1 MKNIF
6 KIFLAFG
13 FLVFVSAC
21 DSLDLDE
28 QAINPNSVTP
38 ENAEINLVMNNAM
51 IELGD
56 FIDEASDETMPY
68 VRMVALT
75 GGARYDNQD
84 GPSSFDFIWDLAY
97 SQIMPDCNLII
108 ELADANGGFSR
119 HAGVAKI
126 IKAYTMLTLVDL
138 FGDIPYSEAFLGTDQ
153 LNPSADAGSN
163 VYEAAIGL
171 LEKAINDLEN
181 PTGTI
186 TSDIFYGGS
195 DAKWIKAANSLKL
208 KAYLNTG
215 NTTQINTLIGAD
227 NLISAEGD
235 DFQFQYGSNRSTP
248 DSRHPYYADGYES
261 GGAGWYLSNQ
271 YMWYLFGE
279 KFTEDPRL
287 RYYFYRQ
294 DCDETDENFFTLDCT
309 ALPYPT
315 HFPPGL
321 PWCTASGDY
330 GDPAG
335 AYGGYWGRDHGN
347 DDGIP
352 PDGLKRTVWGVY
364 PAGGKYDDASCAG
377 MSNGG
382 SDGDGGA
389 GIQPMILSS
398 YVDFMRAEAALTLGT
413 ADDPAAM
420 LESGVRKSIAKVM
433 GFTSQAGADAPSM
446 DDIEDYVTEVN
457 NKYNAADAD
466 GKLNLVMKEYL
477 IALQGNG
484 LEGYN
489 GYRRTCKPDN
499 LQPLRLDDPS
509 PFARSFW
516 YPSNYVNRNSNASQ
530 KADVTVP
537 VFWDTKAPGCAK

>member
-13 FLVFVSAC
+13 LLVFVSAC

-56 FIDEASDETMPY
+56 FIDEASDESMPY

-84 GPSSFDFIWDLAY
+84 GPSSFDFIWNLAY

-108 ELADANGGFSR
+108 QLAEENGGFSR

-138 FGDIPYSEAFLGTDQ
+138 FGDIPYSEAFQGTDE
-153 LNPSADAGSN
+153 LNPKADAGSS

-171 LEKAINDLEN
+171 LEKAIADLGN

-186 TSDIFYGGS
+186 SNDIFYDGS
-195 DAKWIKAANSLKL
+195 DASWIKAANSLKL

-215 NTTQINTLIGAD
+215 NTAQLNALIAAD
-227 NLISAEGD
+227 DLIAAEAD

-248 DSRHPYYADGYES
+248 DSRHPYYADSYES

-271 YMWYLFGE
+271 YMWFLFGD

-287 RYYFYRQ
+287 KYYFYRQ
-294 DCDETDENFFTLDCT
+294 DCDETDENSFTLDCT
-309 ALPYPT
+309 TLPYPS
-315 HFPPGL
+315 HFPAGL
-321 PWCTASGDY
+321 PWCTASLNV
-330 GDPAG
+330 AG
-335 AYGGYWGRDHGN
+335 YSGYWGRDHGN

-364 PAGGKYDDASCAG
+364 PAGGKFDDNSCSG

-382 SDGDGGA
+382 TDGDGGA

-413 ADDPAAM
+413 TDDAAAM

-446 DDIEDYVTEVN
+446 GDIEDYVTEVN
-457 NKYNAADAD
+457 NKFNAADAD
-466 GKLNLVMKEYL
+466 GKLDLVMKEYL

-489 GYRRTCKPDN
+489 GYRRTCKPNN

-537 VFWDTKAPGCAK
+537 IFWDTKAPGCAK